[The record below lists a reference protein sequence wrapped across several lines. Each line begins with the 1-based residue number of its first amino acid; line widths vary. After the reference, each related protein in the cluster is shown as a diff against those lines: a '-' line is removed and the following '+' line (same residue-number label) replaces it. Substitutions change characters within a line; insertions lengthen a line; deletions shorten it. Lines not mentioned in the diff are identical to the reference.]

1 MNIEELKIAV
11 VGGDAREKILVQA
24 LIEAGGQ
31 LLLVGYPQTQG
42 ATAVDL
48 ETALKAADCV
58 ILPMSNTD
66 PEGSVVAVPTGEKI
80 QLSRDLLKLA
90 KPGTPFLIGMAK
102 PKVKAW
108 VQEAE
113 LNLVELGELDELA
126 ILNAVPTAEGAVQL
140 AMEKLPITISGASC
154 AVLGF
159 GRCGSALSRLL
170 SAMGAETTV
179 AARRPSQLA
188 LAKTWGLATCSL
200 YELEEK
206 ISSFELI
213 YNTIPALV
221 LTRELLKNTRE
232 DVLIID
238 LASSPGGV
246 DFTAA
251 KELGREA
258 ILALGLPGK
267 VAPVTAGKILAE
279 VIPSLLLRLVQSRA

>member
-1 MNIEELKIAV
+1 M
-11 VGGDAREKILVQA
+11 
-24 LIEAGGQ
+24 
-31 LLLVGYPQTQG
+31 LVGYPQTQG

-58 ILPMSNTD
+58 ISSHEQYRSGRLGCGCAHRRENPAFS
-66 PEGSVVAVPTGEKI
+66 GS
-80 QLSRDLLKLA
+80 LKLA

-159 GRCGSALSRLL
+159 GRCGSALARLL

-188 LAKTWGLATCSL
+188 LAKTWDLPHAVYMSWRK
-200 YELEEK
+200 K
-206 ISSFELI
+206 ISSL
-213 YNTIPALV
+213 N
-221 LTRELLKNTRE
+221 
-232 DVLIID
+232 
-238 LASSPGGV
+238 
-246 DFTAA
+246 
-251 KELGREA
+251 
-258 ILALGLPGK
+258 
-267 VAPVTAGKILAE
+267 
-279 VIPSLLLRLVQSRA
+279 